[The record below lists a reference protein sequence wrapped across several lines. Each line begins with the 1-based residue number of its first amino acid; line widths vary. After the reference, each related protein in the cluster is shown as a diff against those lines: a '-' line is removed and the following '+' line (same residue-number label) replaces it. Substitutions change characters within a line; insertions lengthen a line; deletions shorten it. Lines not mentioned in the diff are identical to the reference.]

1 MLAATVL
8 LALATFA
15 LRAAGAVARIPEAVA
30 RRTAGLAPA
39 LLAAL
44 VVTEVAGAKG
54 GHANAPAAV
63 GVAAGVALCALRAP
77 FIVCIAAAAAVA
89 AGLRLLGLH

>member
-1 MLAATVL
+1 MLLAVVL

-15 LRAAGAVARIPEAVA
+15 LRAAGAVARVPDTLA

-44 VVTEVAGAKG
+44 VVTQVAGARG
-54 GHANAPAAV
+54 GHAEPSQAVAV
-63 GVAAGVALCALRAP
+63 GVGVALCALRAP
-77 FIVCIAAAAAVA
+77 FIACIAGAAAAAA
-89 AGLRLLGLH
+89 ALRLLGLG